1 MAKKVT
7 WYPTDN
13 KITQLEKTMYARLI
27 TVFELKDCNLWYDDD
42 EKDFVKSFGFST
54 DDRKT
59 ELLYKKLEDKI

>member
-27 TVFELKDCNLWYDDD
+27 TVFELKDCTLWYDDD
-42 EKDFVKSFGFST
+42 
-54 DDRKT
+54 
-59 ELLYKKLEDKI
+59 